1 MWKRDDTP
9 RPAVVPSSPA
19 VAASQ
24 PSMVSGGM
32 DETRGE
38 QRIMQQEPASIG
50 KSIVIRGEVSG
61 SEDLTVEGQVEGK
74 IELRDH
80 ILTVGSN
87 GHLHAHIVAK
97 SIIVLGQVTGNL
109 TADEKVDIRE
119 KGSVEGDIVAP
130 RVAIAD
136 GANFRGSI
144 DMRREAP
151 STVTDWTA
159 GSLKSAPTTPTP
171 ATREPVSV

>member
-1 MWKRDDTP
+1 
-9 RPAVVPSSPA
+9 
-19 VAASQ
+19 
-24 PSMVSGGM
+24 
-32 DETRGE
+32 
-38 QRIMQQEPASIG
+38 MQQEPASIG

-61 SEDLTVEGQVEGK
+61 SEDLAVEGQVEGK

-87 GHLHAHIVAK
+87 GHVHAHILAK
-97 SIIVLGQVTGNL
+97 SIIVLGQVRGNL

-144 DMRREAP
+144 DMRREEP
-151 STVTDWTA
+151 SAAADWTV
-159 GSLKSAPTTPTP
+159 GGLKPDPKTPTP
-171 ATREPVSV
+171 ATREPVSVEFR